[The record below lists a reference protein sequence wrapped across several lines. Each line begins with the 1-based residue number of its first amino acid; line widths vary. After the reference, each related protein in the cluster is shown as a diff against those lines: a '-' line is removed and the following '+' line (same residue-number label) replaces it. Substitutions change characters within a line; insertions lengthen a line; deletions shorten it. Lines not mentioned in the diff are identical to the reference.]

1 MFEQPYDNR
10 CTIREKAK
18 SMIHY
23 LAMVLPEL
31 QPIKDISVP
40 RLQVHCKCTCTY
52 TNNTDHIQYSSKKT
66 IARTANFD
74 NGIMLLN
81 LT

>member
-1 MFEQPYDNR
+1 MFEQPYVNR
-10 CTIREKAK
+10 CTIRENAK

-23 LAMVLPEL
+23 FAMVLPEL

-52 TNNTDHIQYSSKKT
+52 TDNTDHIQYSSKKT
-66 IARTANFD
+66 IARTASFD
-74 NGIMLLN
+74 NINATGSCC
-81 LT
+81 